1 MTRQCLRWLPAAA
14 LVACFALIAAC
25 DEGAAVRPAP
35 TQSGPPRTFAM
46 GISSLPTEL
55 TEESYADA
63 FALAASA
70 GEVILIQRTP
80 PWQEM
85 LSGSISQE
93 TAGATRREIELAE
106 EHGLDLF
113 IAIDP
118 TDAATGRAGL
128 ADLPAELRGAGF
140 ADRRVREAFLAY
152 AQYVAENYR
161 PQYLALGVEVNTYER
176 QQPEDFPSFV
186 SLYKDAYA
194 AVKQLSP
201 STLVFPI
208 FQFEELQGL
217 LPPDATADPQWDL
230 IDRFE
235 PESDLLAVSSYP
247 SAVFATA
254 DELPISYYSQL
265 ALFTTRPVAIA
276 QMGFA
281 PATGD
286 AEEAEAQQGAF
297 LTRALGGAQRL
308 SMPLV
313 VWFVGQDLTYTGQPP
328 LDRLGHLGLKRID
341 GTPKVA
347 WLIWEAAAA
356 RPLAGPPASR

>member
-1 MTRQCLRWLPAAA
+1 MTRPRLRWFPAAA
-14 LVACFALIAAC
+14 LVACCVLIAAC
-25 DEGAAVRPAP
+25 DEGADVRPAP
-35 TQSGPPRTFAM
+35 TPSGPPRTFAM
-46 GISSLPTEL
+46 GLSSLPVEL
-55 TEESYADA
+55 TEESYAGA
-63 FALAASA
+63 FELAASA

-93 TAGATRREIELAE
+93 TANATRREIELAE
-106 EHGLDLF
+106 EHGLELF

-118 TDAATGRAGL
+118 TDAATGRSEL

-140 ADRRVREAFLAY
+140 ADGRVREAFLAY

-161 PQYLALGVEVNTYER
+161 PAYLALGVEVNTYARER
-176 QQPEDFPSFV
+176 PEDFPSFV
-186 SLYKDAYA
+186 SLYKDAYS

-201 STLVFPI
+201 STLVFPV

-217 LPPDATADPQWDL
+217 LPLDATAQSQWGL

-235 PESDLLAVSSYP
+235 PEMDLLAVSSYP

-254 DELPISYYSQL
+254 AEISLTYYSQL
-265 ALFTTRPVAIA
+265 ALFTTLPVAIA

-281 PATGD
+281 PATD
-286 AEEAEAQQGAF
+286 DIEEAEAEQGEF
-297 LTRALGGAQRL
+297 LTRALDGAQRL

-313 VWFVGQDLTYTGQPP
+313 VWFVGQDLSYTGAPP
-328 LDRLGHLGLKRID
+328 LDLLARIGLKRVD
-341 GTPKVA
+341 GSPKTA
-347 WLIWEAAAA
+347 WLVWQAAAA
-356 RPLAGPPASR
+356 RPLAGPPGSR